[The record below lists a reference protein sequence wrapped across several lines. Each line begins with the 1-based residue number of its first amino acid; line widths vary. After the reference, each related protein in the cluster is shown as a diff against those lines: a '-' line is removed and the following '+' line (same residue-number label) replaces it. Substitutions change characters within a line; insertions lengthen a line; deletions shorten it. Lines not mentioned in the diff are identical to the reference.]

1 MKELFF
7 VGAGGMLGAI
17 LRYLIIKLPIF
28 NLTFPINTFIVN
40 ILGCFLVGVLLKYSS
55 ISNKELSNMIN
66 NFMIIGFCGGFTTF
80 SAFSLDSINLLNE
93 GKYLLFLSYMIS
105 SSIVGIIFCYI
116 GCLLY
121 TSDAADE

>member
-105 SSIVGIIFCYI
+105 SSIIGIIFCYI
-116 GCLLY
+116 GLNIIK
-121 TSDAADE
+121 